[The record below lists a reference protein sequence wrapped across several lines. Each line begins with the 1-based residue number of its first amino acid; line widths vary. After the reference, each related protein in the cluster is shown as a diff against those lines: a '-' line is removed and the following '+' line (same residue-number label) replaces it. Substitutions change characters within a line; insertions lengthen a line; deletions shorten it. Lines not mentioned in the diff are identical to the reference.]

1 MKTPGG
7 KTDQTQPSKHLN
19 IKFEDYS
26 EVKCNQTSSVKTPEL
41 EKFLEVP
48 WEVPKL
54 RKKIANRRKM
64 KTLVNLQ
71 GSDSGISMSSQ
82 ETAWPGPS
90 GSCRRR
96 SQVYLTQS
104 QSRERSQEQQEE
116 VRSSGSRSPDNP
128 PPPTTLACSSVP
140 ANSEFLFHPP
150 PSSHSAGEYDPSMKQ
165 VKRRKFKV

>member
-7 KTDQTQPSKHLN
+7 KTDQTQSSKHLN

-104 QSRERSQEQQEE
+104 QSRSQEQQEE
-116 VRSSGSRSPDNP
+116 VRSCRSPDNP

-150 PSSHSAGEYDPSMKQ
+150 PSSHSAGEYGPSVKQ
-165 VKRRKFKV
+165 I

>member
-71 GSDSGISMSSQ
+71 GLDSGL
-82 ETAWPGPS
+82 P
-90 GSCRRR
+90 
-96 SQVYLTQS
+96 V
-104 QSRERSQEQQEE
+104 
-116 VRSSGSRSPDNP
+116 
-128 PPPTTLACSSVP
+128 
-140 ANSEFLFHPP
+140 
-150 PSSHSAGEYDPSMKQ
+150 
-165 VKRRKFKV
+165 

>member
-96 SQVYLTQS
+96 SQVYLTQA
-104 QSRERSQEQQEE
+104 QERSQEQQEE
-116 VRSSGSRSPDNP
+116 VRSSDSRSPVNP
-128 PPPTTLACSSVP
+128 PAPTTLACSSVP

-150 PSSHSAGEYDPSMKQ
+150 PSSPAAGEYDPSVCEAYLKKL
-165 VKRRKFKV
+165 V

>member
-1 MKTPGG
+1 MGHSEIEVEIKEQAELFPWPEQQSGNVPKESCDEEKPRRRGKLASYPNSISFHPFKTLQVILSEGRVKTPGG

-54 RKKIANRRKM
+54 RKKIDNRRKM

-71 GSDSGISMSSQ
+71 GSDSGL
-82 ETAWPGPS
+82 P
-90 GSCRRR
+90 
-96 SQVYLTQS
+96 V
-104 QSRERSQEQQEE
+104 
-116 VRSSGSRSPDNP
+116 
-128 PPPTTLACSSVP
+128 
-140 ANSEFLFHPP
+140 
-150 PSSHSAGEYDPSMKQ
+150 
-165 VKRRKFKV
+165 

>member
-26 EVKCNQTSSVKTPEL
+26 EVKCNQTSSVKTREL

-96 SQVYLTQS
+96 SQVYLTQA
-104 QSRERSQEQQEE
+104 QERSQEQQEE
-116 VRSSGSRSPDNP
+116 VRSSDSRSPDNP
-128 PPPTTLACSSVP
+128 PEAPHPPAPATLACSSVP
-140 ANSEFLFHPP
+140 ANSEFLFHQP
-150 PSSHSAGEYDPSMKQ
+150 PSSNSAAGEYYLSVKQ
-165 VKRRKFKV
+165 I

>member
-96 SQVYLTQS
+96 SQVYLTQA
-104 QSRERSQEQQEE
+104 QERSQEQQEE
-116 VRSSGSRSPDNP
+116 VRSSDSRSPDNP

-150 PSSHSAGEYDPSMKQ
+150 TSSHSAGEYDLSVKQ
-165 VKRRKFKV
+165 I